1 MSATPFEINFAFEKL
16 TVNTATALTAATYGN
31 SVGGAL
37 ITVETDQVRFRTDG
51 TAPDSTTGHLLNVGD
66 VLVLSSP
73 SDVQRVKFIKVTN
86 NATLQVS
93 YYR

>member
-1 MSATPFEINFAFEKL
+1 MTPYENNFAFEKL
-16 TVNTATALTAATYGN
+16 TVNGSTALTSATYGN
-31 SVGGAL
+31 QVCGAF

-51 TAPDSTTGHLLNVGD
+51 TAPDSTTGHLLNIGD
-66 VLVLSSP
+66 VLILSSP
-73 SDVQRVKFIKVTN
+73 NDVTKVKFIKVTN